1 MNYFCVNCL
10 TGFTRQSTLESH
22 QRLCLHN
29 KPQRLSIP
37 SDLSL
42 KFNHL
47 NKCVEHRYA
56 IYADFECL
64 LSKFSATL
72 PNPTKS
78 FTTPIE
84 KYIPVSYAFVVVD
97 YENDILYHGYYVGEN
112 VVEKFFVELKEI
124 SSKLIAELKRVNK
137 IEVNDS
143 SYYSEYRYVF
153 CCEFFDAK

>member
-1 MNYFCVNCL
+1 MYIGEPNQREVNLLLYDNHYFAIKNFNRLLRHKSNANYFCVNCL

-29 KPQRLSIP
+29 KPQRLSMP

-64 LSKFSATL
+64 LSKFPTTL

-84 KYIPVSYAFVVVD
+84 KHIPVSYAFVVVD
-97 YENDILYHGYYVGEN
+97 YENDILYHSYYAGEN
-112 VVEKFFVELKEI
+112 VVEKF
-124 SSKLIAELKRVNK
+124 S
-137 IEVNDS
+137 
-143 SYYSEYRYVF
+143 
-153 CCEFFDAK
+153 